1 MRRTGARYWLV
12 GQLGSGLMTSILRT
26 CRFRIVAP
34 DPQVEGPTIYVLWHG
49 RLLCLAYLH
58 RGQNVMSLISRSA
71 DGEYLSRVVEHW
83 DYHSARGSST
93 RGGMEALR
101 ELVRAVRSGRSLAIT
116 PDGPRGP
123 RQVMKPGVVVVAQLT
138 GQPLVPVS
146 VSASSAWYIKSWDR
160 FMIPRPFATLTV
172 RYGDP
177 IYVPRAATEADVN
190 EITQRVETVL
200 NTLTE
205 QCDDDARH

>member
-1 MRRTGARYWLV
+1 
-12 GQLGSGLMTSILRT
+12 
-26 CRFRIVAP
+26 
-34 DPQVEGPTIYVLWHG
+34 
-49 RLLCLAYLH
+49 
-58 RGQNVMSLISRSA
+58 MSLISRSA

-146 VSASSAWYIKSWDR
+146 VGASSSWRINSWDR
-160 FMIPRPFATLTV
+160 FMIPRPFAKLTV
-172 RYGDP
+172 RYAEP
-177 IYVPRAATEADVN
+177 IYVPRDATEADVN
-190 EITQRVETVL
+190 EISQRVETIL
-200 NTLTE
+200 NALTE
-205 QCDDDARH
+205 QCDDDARA